1 MLGEGKLASGLQLDK
16 SLSEKALQSVGEKLN
31 LDPLETAK
39 GILKISSANMADAI
53 REITIEQGIDP
64 RELKL
69 LAFGGAGPSMSNLIA
84 NELDIKGNP
93 KKDPIKYYEKALKSA
108 YK

>member
-1 MLGEGKLASGLQLDK
+1 MNK
-16 SLSEKALQSVGEKLN
+16 SLSEEALNSVGNKLN
-31 LDPLETAK
+31 LNAFETAK

-69 LAFGGAGPSMSNLIA
+69 LAFGGAGPFI
-84 NELDIKGNP
+84 ELTI
-93 KKDPIKYYEKALKSA
+93 I
-108 YK
+108 